1 MCSNDDIILYQ
12 YFEFSNEVVVNMM
25 KIPKFSNKIDLDF

>member
-12 YFEFSNEVVVNMM
+12 YCEFSNEVVVNMM
-25 KIPKFSNKIDLDF
+25 KISFSRTFQ